1 MMPVSNKVPA
11 GPRRHTMYI
20 DITWK
25 IALPALVGLFVIA
38 TVVMNSSSAES
49 RGIARTSTQS
59 TGVTRSASPSS
70 VCNILFPVPCAYVQ
84 PY

>member
-1 MMPVSNKVPA
+1 
-11 GPRRHTMYI
+11 MYI

-38 TVVMNSSSAES
+38 TVAMNISSAES

-59 TGVTRSASPSS
+59 TSVTRSAPASS
-70 VCNILFPVPCAYVQ
+70 VCNIVYPVPCAFVQ
-84 PY
+84 PR